1 MQCHSCE
8 TILSDGTTRCPAC
21 GASIQAEGSKSPYE
35 LDDEVIPFIEYPQPK
50 APPIAVSVPV
60 SQGTSVPEQLS
71 TSPQPTFVA
80 PQPDVAQQ
88 PQIRRSISAGAAPP
102 LVVLA
107 FFLVEGGGFAH
118 SLPKLQPTPLT
129 AQAP

>member
-71 TSPQPTFVA
+71 TSQQSTFFA
-80 PQPDVAQQ
+80 PQPDVPQQ

-107 FFLVEGGGFAH
+107 CLLVYCGACGCY
-118 SLPKLQPTPLT
+118 LPQQQPP
-129 AQAP
+129 